1 MESNKSKITRKGEVP
16 VVCLLYFYTINLTMS
31 INKIS
36 DKLTETELE
45 VYSLLCEGLSNEE
58 IANARNVSLNTIKTQ
73 LKSIY
78 IKLNVKSRTQAIAKK

>member
-16 VVCLLYFYTINLTMS
+16 VDCLLYFYTINLTMS

-45 VYSLLCEGLSNEE
+45 VYSLLCDGLSNDE
-58 IANARNVSLNTIKTQ
+58 IANTRNVSLNTIKTQ